1 MRVFGFL
8 LLFALSAVDG
18 WAGSSERVATKH
30 LDVARRLAEQGVD
43 LSTDYDPLATEI
55 WNSDCQLTHAIRRGD
70 ARNVRRFVELYS
82 KGFCES
88 WVDFWHEGMKP
99 CGERFSPAW
108 CDFDTDIAER
118 LDLVGYLATMLSGL
132 EEAPGI
138 ERANI
143 LQMTLR
149 TLSARSVFEAYP
161 LSLLE
166 AWAGRV
172 TVAYLRSVA
181 PDKAVA
187 LAHGFHAYWF
197 RTAPA
202 VRGAFANYT
211 DINPAISDAQKAAIA
226 RDLAD
231 DPER

>member
-1 MRVFGFL
+1 MRVSGFL
-8 LLFALSAVDG
+8 LLVALSAVDA
-18 WAGSSERVATKH
+18 WAASSERVATKH
-30 LDVARRLAEQGVD
+30 LDAARKLAKQRVD
-43 LSTDYDPLATEI
+43 LSTDYGPLTAQI
-55 WNSDCQLTHAIRRGD
+55 WNSDCHLPHAIQRRD
-70 ARNVRRFVELYS
+70 PQNVRRFVELYS
-82 KGFCES
+82 KGICEP
-88 WVDFWHEGMKP
+88 WATFWRDGMRP

-108 CDFDTDIAER
+108 CAFDNDVGER

-149 TLSARSVFEAYP
+149 ALSARSVFEAYP

-166 AWAGRV
+166 TWAGRV
-172 TVAYLRSVA
+172 TTSYLRSVA
-181 PDKAVA
+181 ADEAVA
-187 LAHGFHAYWF
+187 LADRFHSYWF

-202 VRGAFANYT
+202 VRGAFASYT
-211 DINPAISDAQKAAIA
+211 DINPAISDAQKAAIE

-231 DPER
+231 DPDH

>member
-1 MRVFGFL
+1 MRASGFL
-8 LLFALSAVDG
+8 LLVAVSVVDA
-18 WAGSSERVATKH
+18 WAASSERVATKH
-30 LDVARRLAEQGVD
+30 LDVARKLAKRHVD
-43 LSTDYDPLATEI
+43 LSTDYGPLAAQI
-55 WNSDCQLTHAIRRGD
+55 WSSDCHLTHGIRRAD
-70 ARNVRRFVELYS
+70 AENVRRFVELYS

-88 WVDFWHEGMKP
+88 WADFWHEGMRP

-118 LDLVGYLATMLSGL
+118 LDLVGYLAAMLSGL

-172 TVAYLRSVA
+172 TAAYLRGVA
-181 PDKAVA
+181 PDQAVA

-231 DPER
+231 DPDR